1 MRQISSDEV
10 YAMLPMADCIDVVTA
25 AMIAVS
31 QGKAN
36 LPLRSIMPLGN
47 GNAMGIMPGGLAEPH
62 VHGIKLVSL
71 YPENPKRGLSSHQG
85 LILLFDTRDG
95 RPIAAVDGASVT
107 AQRTAAASAAA
118 TRALSRSNSRVLAIL
133 GAGEQAD
140 HHLPAQLAV
149 RRFEEIRVWTRTFT
163 NAEAFAIRHGA
174 SVASIRAV
182 GTAREAVTGAD
193 VVVTATASPRAI
205 LNGEWLEPGQHI
217 NLVGASVASARE
229 IDDEGVARGRY
240 FVDTL
245 AGAKAQAG
253 EYIDAVKA
261 GAIAEDHI
269 LGEIGK
275 VYDGTLRGRLGDRD
289 ITIYK
294 SLGVAAQ
301 DLATAY
307 EVLDRLGPA
316 RRAGVPPVT

>member
-1 MRQISSDEV
+1 MRQISSEEV
-10 YAMLPMADCIDVVTA
+10 YAALPIAECIDVIEA

-36 LPLRSIMPLGN
+36 LPLRWLMPIDG
-47 GNAMGIMPGGLAEPH
+47 GNAMGIMPGGLSEPH
-62 VHGIKLVSL
+62 IHGIKLISL

-85 LILLFDTRDG
+85 VILLFDSGDG
-95 RPIAAVDGASVT
+95 RPIAAVEAASVT

-118 TRALSRSNSRVLAIL
+118 TRALSRPGSRVLAIL

-140 HHLPAQLAV
+140 HHLPAHLAV
-149 RRFEEIRVWTRTFT
+149 RPFDEVRVWTRTFA
-163 NAEAFAIRHGA
+163 NAQAFAARHA
-174 SVASIRAV
+174 AKVASIRAV
-182 GTAREAVTGAD
+182 ATAREAVAGAD
-193 VVVTATASPRAI
+193 VVVTATASPKAI
-205 LNGEWLEPGQHI
+205 LLGEWLEPGQHV
-217 NLVGASVASARE
+217 NLVGASVASVRE

-253 EYIDAVKA
+253 EYIDALNA
-261 GAIAEDHI
+261 GAITETHI

-275 VYDGTLRGRLGDRD
+275 VYDGTLPGRLTDRD
-289 ITIYK
+289 VTIYK

-301 DLATAY
+301 DLAAAY
-307 EVLDRLGPA
+307 EVL
-316 RRAGVPPVT
+316 RRV

>member
-10 YAMLPMADCIDVVTA
+10 YALLPMADCIDIIEA

-31 QGKAN
+31 RGKAT

-47 GNAMGIMPGGLAEPH
+47 GNAMGIMPGGLTDPH

-71 YPENPKRGLSSHQG
+71 YPENPKQGLSSHQG
-85 LILLFDTRDG
+85 VILLFDSRDG
-95 RPIAAVDGASVT
+95 RPVAAVDGASVT

-118 TRALSRSNSRVLAIL
+118 TRALSRRDSRVLAIL

-140 HHLPAQLAV
+140 HHLPAHLCV
-149 RRFEEIRVWTRTFT
+149 RPFDEIRVWTRTFA
-163 NAEAFAIRHGA
+163 NAQAFAARHAA

-182 GTAREAVTGAD
+182 ATAREAVDGAD
-193 VVVTATASPRAI
+193 VIVTATASPTAI
-205 LNGEWLEPGQHI
+205 LKGEWLEPGQHV
-217 NLVGASVASARE
+217 NLVGASVAAARE
-229 IDDEGVARGRY
+229 IDDEGLAKARY

-245 AGAKAQAG
+245 AGAKVQAG
-253 EYIDAVKA
+253 EYIDALKS
-261 GAIAEDHI
+261 GAIGDAHI
-269 LGEIGK
+269 LGEVGK
-275 VYDGTLRGRLGDRD
+275 VYDGSLQGRLSNRD

-301 DLATAY
+301 DLVTAY
-307 EVLDRLGPA
+307 EVISRSD
-316 RRAGVPPVT
+316 T

>member
-1 MRQISSDEV
+1 MLQISPEDV
-10 YAMLPMADCIDVVTA
+10 YAALPITDCIDVIER

-31 QGKAN
+31 HGKAN
-36 LPLRSIMPLGN
+36 LPLRSIMPVGN

-62 VHGIKLVSL
+62 IHGIKLVSL
-71 YPENPKRGLSSHQG
+71 YPDNPKQGLSSHQG
-85 LILLFDTRDG
+85 VILLFDSRDG

-118 TRALSRSNSRVLAIL
+118 TRALSRANSRVLAIL

-140 HHLPAQLAV
+140 HHLPAHLTV
-149 RRFEEIRVWTRTFT
+149 RPFDEVRVWTRTFA
-163 NAEAFAIRHGA
+163 NAQAYAARHA
-174 SVASIRAV
+174 SSVTSIRAFA
-182 GTAREAVTGAD
+182 TAEEAVRGAD
-193 VVVTATASPRAI
+193 VVVTATASPTAI
-205 LNGEWLEPGQHI
+205 LKGEWLMPGQHV

-245 AGAKAQAG
+245 AGARAQAG
-253 EYIDAVKA
+253 EYIDALKA
-261 GAIAEDHI
+261 SAISEGHI
-269 LGEIGK
+269 LGEIGQ
-275 VYDGTLRGRLGDRD
+275 VYDKTLSGRLGDSD

-301 DLATAY
+301 DLASAY
-307 EVLDRLGPA
+307 EVFERV
-316 RRAGVPPVT
+316 RRSVR

>member
-1 MRQISSDEV
+1 MLQISPEDV
-10 YAMLPMADCIDVVTA
+10 YAALPIADCIDVIEH

-31 QGKAN
+31 HGKAN

-62 VHGIKLVSL
+62 IHGIKLVSL
-71 YPENPKRGLSSHQG
+71 YPDNPKQGLSSHQG
-85 LILLFDTRDG
+85 VILLFDSRDG
-95 RPIAAVDGASVT
+95 CPIAAVDGASVT

-118 TRALSRSNSRVLAIL
+118 TRALSRANSRVLAIL

-140 HHLPAQLAV
+140 HHLPAHLTV
-149 RRFEEIRVWTRTFT
+149 RPFDEVRVWTRTFA
-163 NAEAFAIRHGA
+163 NAQAYAARHA
-174 SVASIRAV
+174 SSVASIRAV
-182 GTAREAVTGAD
+182 ATAQEAVRGAD
-193 VVVTATASPRAI
+193 VVVTATASPTAI
-205 LNGEWLEPGQHI
+205 LKGEWLEPGQHV
-217 NLVGASVASARE
+217 NLVGASVASVRE

-253 EYIDAVKA
+253 EYIDALGA
-261 GAIAEDHI
+261 GAITECHI
-269 LGEIGK
+269 LGEIGQ
-275 VYDGTLRGRLGDRD
+275 VYDGTLPGRLDDRD

-301 DLATAY
+301 DLAAAY
-307 EVLDRLGPA
+307 EVFERV
-316 RRAGVPPVT
+316 RRNAP

>member
-10 YAMLPMADCIDVVTA
+10 YSALPMADCIDVIEAT
-25 AMIAVS
+25 MIAVS

-36 LPLRSIMPLGN
+36 LPLRSIMPLGD
-47 GNAMGIMPGGLAEPH
+47 GNAMGIMPGGLAYPH
-62 VHGIKLVSL
+62 VHGVKLVSL
-71 YPENPKRGLSSHQG
+71 YPQNPKQSLSSHQG
-85 LILLFDTRDG
+85 VILLFDSRDG

-118 TRALSRSNSRVLAIL
+118 TRALSRTDSHVLAIL

-140 HHLPAQLAV
+140 HHLPAHLTV
-149 RRFEEIRVWTRTFT
+149 RPFDEVRVWTRTFA
-163 NAEAFAIRHGA
+163 NAEAFAHRHAGA
-174 SVASIRAV
+174 VRSIRAAV
-182 GTAREAVTGAD
+182 TADEAVRGAD
-193 VVVTATASPRAI
+193 VVVTATASPKAI
-205 LNGEWLEPGQHI
+205 LKGEWLEPGQHV

-229 IDDEGVARGRY
+229 IDDQGVARGRF

-253 EYIDAVKA
+253 EYIDALKA
-261 GAIAEDHI
+261 GAIREDHI

-275 VYDGTLRGRLGDRD
+275 VYDGTLPGRLSDRD

-301 DLATAY
+301 DLAAAY
-307 EVLDRLGPA
+307 EILKRS
-316 RRAGVPPVT
+316 

>member
-1 MRQISSDEV
+1 MRLISSDQV
-10 YAMLPMADCIDVVTA
+10 YALLPMVDCIDIVEA

-31 QGKAN
+31 EGKSN

-71 YPENPKRGLSSHQG
+71 YPENPKLGLSSHQG
-85 LILLFDTRDG
+85 IILLFDSRDG
-95 RPIAAVDGASVT
+95 RPMAAIDGASVT

-118 TRALSRSNSRVLAIL
+118 TRALSRANSRVLAIL

-140 HHLPAQLAV
+140 HHLPAHLAV
-149 RRFEEIRVWTRTFT
+149 RPFDEVRVWTRTFA
-163 NAEAFAIRHGA
+163 NAEAFAARHA
-174 SVASIRAV
+174 PSVASIRAV
-182 GTAREAVTGAD
+182 ATVQEAVRGAD
-193 VVVTATASPRAI
+193 VVVTATASPTAI
-205 LNGEWLEPGQHI
+205 LRGEWLGPGQHI

-229 IDDEGVARGRY
+229 IDDEGIARGRY

-253 EYIDAVKA
+253 EYIDALKA

-269 LGEIGK
+269 LGEIGR
-275 VYDGTLRGRLGDRD
+275 VYDGTLPGRLDD
-289 ITIYK
+289 HDVTIYK
-294 SLGVAAQ
+294 SLGIAAQ
-301 DLATAY
+301 DLAAAY
-307 EVLDRLGPA
+307 EVLDR
-316 RRAGVPPVT
+316 AGRLSGGEEGVG